1 MNIKE
6 NLEENLVY
14 KAETTESIN
23 DYLSLS
29 DDTLE
34 LCAIIAQKING
45 ERELLVQLKQLYYD
59 RRAEANVQII
69 KLKAEVD
76 NINKKLEEL

>member
-6 NLEENLVY
+6 NLEENLIY
-14 KAETTESIN
+14 EGDTTESIN

-29 DDTLE
+29 DETID
-34 LCAIIAQKING
+34 G
-45 ERELLVQLKQLYYD
+45 ERELLSKLKQLYYD
-59 RRAEANVQII
+59 RRAEANTQII

>member
-6 NLEENLVY
+6 NLEENLIY
-14 KAETTESIN
+14 KAEPTESIN

-29 DDTLE
+29 DKTIE
-34 LCAIIAQKING
+34 G
-45 ERELLVQLKQLYYD
+45 EREILEKLKQFYYN
-59 RRAEANVQII
+59 RRAEANTQII
-69 KLKAEVD
+69 KLRAEVD

>member
-6 NLEENLVY
+6 NLEENLTY
-14 KAETTESIN
+14 KSEPTQSIN

-29 DDTLE
+29 DETID
-34 LCAIIAQKING
+34 G
-45 ERELLVQLKQLYYD
+45 ERELLSKLKQLYYD
-59 RRAEANVQII
+59 RRAEANLQII

>member
-6 NLEENLVY
+6 NLEENLTY
-14 KAETTESIN
+14 QGEPTESIN

-29 DDTLE
+29 DETLDV
-34 LCAIIAQKING
+34 Q
-45 ERELLVQLKQLYYD
+45 RELLYKMQRLKVDLKQLYYD
-59 RRAEANVQII
+59 RRAQANTEII

-76 NINKKLEEL
+76 AINKKLEEL

>member
-6 NLEENLVY
+6 NLEENLIY
-14 KAETTESIN
+14 KSVATESIN

-29 DDTLE
+29 DKTID
-34 LCAIIAQKING
+34 G
-45 ERELLVQLKQLYYD
+45 ERELLSQLKQLYYD
-59 RRAEANVQII
+59 RRAQATTEII

-76 NINKKLEEL
+76 AINKKLEEL

>member
-6 NLEENLVY
+6 NLEENLTY
-14 KAETTESIN
+14 KSEPTQSIN

-29 DDTLE
+29 DETID
-34 LCAIIAQKING
+34 G
-45 ERELLVQLKQLYYD
+45 ERELLSKLKQLYYD
-59 RRAEANVQII
+59 RRAEANLQII
-69 KLKAEVD
+69 KLRAEVD

>member
-6 NLEENLVY
+6 SLEENLTY
-14 KAETTESIN
+14 KSEPTESIN

-29 DDTLE
+29 DETID
-34 LCAIIAQKING
+34 G
-45 ERELLVQLKQLYYD
+45 ERELLSKLKQLYYD
-59 RRAEANVQII
+59 RRAEANLQII
-69 KLKAEVD
+69 KLRAEVD

>member
-6 NLEENLVY
+6 TLEENLIY

-29 DDTLE
+29 DETID
-34 LCAIIAQKING
+34 G
-45 ERELLVQLKQLYYD
+45 ERELLSKLKQLYYD
-59 RRAEANVQII
+59 RRAQAITEIA
-69 KLKAEVD
+69 KLRAEVD
-76 NINKKLEEL
+76 AINKKLEEL

>member
-6 NLEENLVY
+6 NLEENLTY
-14 KAETTESIN
+14 KSEPTQSIS

-29 DDTLE
+29 DETID
-34 LCAIIAQKING
+34 G
-45 ERELLVQLKQLYYD
+45 ERELLSKLKQLYYD
-59 RRAEANVQII
+59 RRAEANLQII
-69 KLKAEVD
+69 KLRAEVD

>member
-1 MNIKE
+1 MITNITE
-6 NLEENLVY
+6 NLEENLTY

-29 DDTLE
+29 DETIDG
-34 LCAIIAQKING
+34 Q
-45 ERELLVQLKQLYYD
+45 RELLYKIQRLHVDLKQLYYD
-59 RRAEANVQII
+59 RRAQANVEII

-76 NINKKLEEL
+76 AINKKLEDL

>member
-6 NLEENLVY
+6 NLEQNLAY
-14 KAETTESIN
+14 EPSATESIN

-29 DDTLE
+29 DETID
-34 LCAIIAQKING
+34 G
-45 ERELLVQLKQLYYD
+45 ERELLEQLKQFYYD
-59 RRAEANVQII
+59 RRAEANTQII
-69 KLKAEVD
+69 KLKAEVN

>member
-6 NLEENLVY
+6 NLEENLTY

-23 DYLSLS
+23 NYLSLS
-29 DDTLE
+29 DETIE
-34 LCAIIAQKING
+34 G
-45 ERELLVQLKQLYYD
+45 ERELLSKLKQLYYD
-59 RRAEANVQII
+59 RRAEANTQII
-69 KLKAEVD
+69 KLRAEVD

>member
-6 NLEENLVY
+6 NLEENLTY
-14 KAETTESIN
+14 KSEPTESIN

-29 DDTLE
+29 DETID
-34 LCAIIAQKING
+34 G
-45 ERELLVQLKQLYYD
+45 ERELLSKLKQLYYD
-59 RRAEANVQII
+59 RRAEANLQII
-69 KLKAEVD
+69 KLRAEVD

>member
-14 KAETTESIN
+14 KPTTTESIN
-23 DYLSLS
+23 NYLSLS
-29 DDTLE
+29 DET
-34 LCAIIAQKING
+34 IQG
-45 ERELLVQLKQLYYD
+45 ERDILEQLKQFYYD
-59 RRAEANVQII
+59 RRADANLQIA
-69 KLKAEVD
+69 KLRAEVD

>member
-6 NLEENLVY
+6 NLEENLTY
-14 KAETTESIN
+14 ESKPTESIN

-29 DDTLE
+29 DETIE
-34 LCAIIAQKING
+34 G
-45 ERELLVQLKQLYYD
+45 EREILSKLKQFYYD
-59 RRAEANVQII
+59 RRAEANLQIT
-69 KLKAEVD
+69 KLRAEVD